1 VHRPPR
7 ASHNRPRGE
16 GAGELGPAPR
26 MDLEERSLDPVTQQN
41 CSECGMR
48 LTEREIQASLD
59 SEGPFLCTVHAAEQ
73 VPLDA
78 EA

>member
-1 VHRPPR
+1 
-7 ASHNRPRGE
+7 
-16 GAGELGPAPR
+16 